1 MQTNDPN
8 DQAFS
13 KKWMVASVAIFIGVE
28 LILGGL
34 VGNVVVG
41 RFLSRSLYFI
51 LQGVLNL
58 VSFFIGGFIIGLIS
72 PGIRIHE
79 PAVGAFLSVSIMLCL
94 SIFTPYSFIH
104 FSLTKMLVGG
114 VIAFFLAL
122 VGARL
127 GEKIAGNR
135 VR

>member
-1 MQTNDPN
+1 MNDPN
-8 DQAFS
+8 EQSFS
-13 KKWMVASVAIFIGVE
+13 KKWMFASVAIFIGVE

-34 VGNVVVG
+34 VGNVVIG